1 MITGAGG
8 TGLLNALLPSGVAV
22 SELFTDPP
30 HIDLHPQEAAVV
42 ARAVD
47 KRRREFAAVRLCAR
61 TALRR
66 IGVPPDRSCRAPRV
80 HRSGRTE

>member
-1 MITGAGG
+1 MITEAADA
-8 TGLLNALLPSGVAV
+8 GLLNALLPSGVAV
-22 SELFTDPP
+22 SELFTDPL

-61 TALRR
+61 TALRQ
-66 IGVPPDRSCRAPRV
+66 IGMPPDRSCRAPRA
-80 HRSGRTE
+80 HRSGQTE